1 MSDSEEQDTPPAPE
15 PEPSGAS
22 VASAAAEPGPE
33 PSAVAKRW
41 CARAQRVS
49 ARFQAVQSALDR
61 GGVEHMQQLNSSTAS
76 HLRNRSEYRMYVMAV
91 DALHFRHGLAGAELL
106 QLRRLLRRLGNR
118 TYGDCYIIYKLSV
131 EHARFPSYHAADAGK
146 DYPLESMED
155 MMAEMEQLARSH
167 TARAAAPP
175 HTGETHTTPL
185 ERCIAHSTAYIH
197 SYNALLLQ
205 TATDLMLMHE
215 KELLHLEAQ
224 TEALA
229 RLLGLPPSS
238 VEDS

>member
-1 MSDSEEQDTPPAPE
+1 
-15 PEPSGAS
+15 
-22 VASAAAEPGPE
+22 
-33 PSAVAKRW
+33 
-41 CARAQRVS
+41 
-49 ARFQAVQSALDR
+49 
-61 GGVEHMQQLNSSTAS
+61 
-76 HLRNRSEYRMYVMAV
+76 MYVMAV
-91 DALHFRHGLAGAELL
+91 DALHFRHGMAGAELL

-131 EHARFPSYHAADAGK
+131 EHARFPSYHAIDAGK
-146 DYPLESMED
+146 EYPLESMED
-155 MMAEMEQLARSH
+155 MMMEMEQLARSH
-167 TARAAAPP
+167 TVSETAPP

-215 KELLHLEAQ
+215 KEILHLEAQ

-229 RLLGLPPSS
+229 RLLGIP
-238 VEDS
+238 